1 MPIFMIDL
9 SVFYSKYSSKIA
21 KICGGLLLLRGSA
34 EMGLENPPIIREDVS
49 FDLIFFS
56 LRDRSSGVR
65 QRISRHD
72 DYSTR
77 IRQVYRPACRTRFF
91 LILRKHEKV
100 SIEKKHTGK
109 RTHLL
114 WRPSSSH
121 DLYIGDYALLTQCGG
136 IL

>member
-1 MPIFMIDL
+1 MWRPTT
-9 SVFYSKYSSKIA
+9 A
-21 KICGGLLLLRGSA
+21 QGSA

-56 LRDRSSGVR
+56 LRDRSSGVC

-121 DLYIGDYALLTQCGG
+121 DLYIGDYALLTQCGVSCDPWVMKQKEG
-136 IL
+136 RR